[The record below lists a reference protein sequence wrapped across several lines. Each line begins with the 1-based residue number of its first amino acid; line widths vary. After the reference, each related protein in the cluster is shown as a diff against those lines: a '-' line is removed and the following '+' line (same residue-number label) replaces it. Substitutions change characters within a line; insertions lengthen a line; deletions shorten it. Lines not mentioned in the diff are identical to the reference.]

1 MSTNLTVTKTLGFKW
16 KVGGKEVTEIE
27 VRPSTMEDVC
37 DAEREQSPMQPNAF
51 NLQMA
56 CRQVV
61 RAGDFTGPFVVGHF
75 KALRP
80 YQFGVIA
87 TAMQEA
93 DVLGEA

>member
-1 MSTNLTVTKTLGFKW
+1 MSLTITKSLPFNW
-16 KVGGKEVTEIE
+16 KVGGKEVREIE

-56 CRQVV
+56 CRQIV
-61 RAGDFTGPFVVGHF
+61 RAGEFTGPFVVSHF

-80 YQFGVIA
+80 HQFGVIA
-87 TAMQEA
+87 QAMSEA
-93 DVLGEA
+93 DALGEA